1 MGTESKEVETYS
13 IVAYPGPELPEQYRP
28 MVMTQW
34 LRSMRKYNDIFKSV
48 PSEIYYKNYDPFL
61 KMLMSKPGSIV
72 KLAVLTDD
80 QDVVLGFSVSRED
93 VLDYVYV
100 QKDSRGKGFATK
112 LVPRGITTFSHR
124 TRGGDLIWQRDDGKY
139 KHLKFNPF
147 A

>member
-1 MGTESKEVETYS
+1 MEEEKVETYS
-13 IVAYPGPELPEQYRP
+13 IVAYPGRELPEQYRP

-48 PSEIYYKNYDPFL
+48 PSDIYYKEYDPFL
-61 KMLMSKPGSIV
+61 KMLMNKPGSIIR
-72 KLAVLTDD
+72 LAVLNDAP
-80 QDVVLGFSVSRED
+80 DVVLGFSVSRED

-100 QKDSRGKGFATK
+100 QKDCRGKGFATK

-124 TRGGDLIWQRDDGKY
+124 TRGGDLIWRKEDGKY
-139 KHLKFNPF
+139 NHLRFNPF